1 MDGNDVQNDGCIRQK
16 AVEDTISDEC
26 RTKIVNIRGG
36 SKEKLFENI
45 ANVFR
50 YESWVLNY
58 GGSDIFRF

>member
-1 MDGNDVQNDGCIRQK
+1 MDGNDVRNDGYIRQK

-36 SKEKLFENI
+36 SKEKFFENV

-50 YESWVLNY
+50 NES
-58 GGSDIFRF
+58 